1 LNLHAALLSSVH
13 NSHSCANLT
22 MEEKEKKRFISIRLT
37 EAEFQKVQRLIAS
50 SGCQS
55 QTEYVKKVLT
65 NKPVVMKMR
74 DQSKDDILECL
85 INVKTRLNLIEDKA
99 ADKSVPHLLEEIKE
113 IHTIIQKI
121 HVQCSH
127 T

>member
-1 LNLHAALLSSVH
+1 
-13 NSHSCANLT
+13 
-22 MEEKEKKRFISIRLT
+22 MEKKEKKRFISIRLT

-50 SGCQS
+50 SACQS

-65 NKPVVMKMR
+65 NKPVVMKIR
-74 DQSKDDILECL
+74 HQSKDDLLECL

-99 ADKSVPHLLEEIKE
+99 ADKGSPQLLEEIKE
-113 IHTIIQKI
+113 THTIIQKI
-121 HVQCSH
+121 YLQCLH